1 MARLVALPV
10 PSPMARFPEILPMR
24 DTFRNL
30 LRSRV
35 VPNPA
40 IDGGIAPAARGSL
53 PQAEEAR

>member
-1 MARLVALPV
+1 
-10 PSPMARFPEILPMR
+10 MARFPEILPMR
-24 DTFRNL
+24 ETFRNL